1 MKRKTQTQ
9 ETIEKREYKYSQEY
23 LSGFK
28 KILAGVGMNSAYS
41 DQNKI

>member
-9 ETIEKREYKYSQEY
+9 EAIEKQEYKYSEEY

-28 KILAGVGMNSAYS
+28 KIFAGVRMNSAYS